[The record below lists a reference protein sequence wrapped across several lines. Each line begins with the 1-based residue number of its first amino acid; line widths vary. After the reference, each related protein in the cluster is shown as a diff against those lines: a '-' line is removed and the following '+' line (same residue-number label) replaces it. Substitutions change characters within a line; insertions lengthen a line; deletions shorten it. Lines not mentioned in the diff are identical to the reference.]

1 MEIPSELFKQI
12 EFLCS
17 SNSYGLLTMK
27 GHKFNALIMG
37 HKDFSPEQ
45 ISLIIAHALL
55 EGLLDGRIN
64 ESNENSIII
73 QKESERKM

>member
-45 ISLIIAHALL
+45 ISLIIAHS
-55 EGLLDGRIN
+55 LLDGILNGKIN
-64 ESNENSIII
+64 ERNENSKII
-73 QKESERKM
+73 QKEPEQKM